1 MSAELQWPEMRR
13 GYPRISYPRISG
25 QATVEYF
32 LLFAVIALICIVTLT
47 SFDEGW
53 RGTVQQL
60 VGKAAENM
68 SSEDPNAGNIIP
80 LGQHGL

>member
-1 MSAELQWPEMRR
+1 MSAQPQWPEIRR
-13 GYPRISYPRISG
+13 GYPRSSG

-32 LLFAVIALICIVTLT
+32 VLFAVIALICIVTLT

-53 RGTVQQL
+53 RGAVQQL
-60 VGKAAENM
+60 VGRAAEKM